1 MGILL
6 QVQSGHKQFGARV
19 LFEGASMAVESS
31 EHIGVIGPN
40 GAGKSTLFKILV
52 GKESLDGGEVT
63 KSKSLRIG
71 YLEQEEVL
79 VDKELAAE
87 YITRTSGKPIWELY
101 QLAFGLGL
109 SETHLQTPIKELS
122 GGFRMRCQLLAQL
135 AKEPQLLL
143 LDEPT
148 NYLDLESLLV
158 LEEFLQSFSGAFL
171 LISHDREFL
180 RRVTDHTLE
189 IEAGSFT
196 KFNGH
201 IDDYF
206 EQKAMLEEQLKARAL
221 AVESRRKEILDF
233 VRRFGAKATKA
244 KQAQSRL
251 KTLNKLEKVEISP
264 LPMQAR
270 IRIPAPDRTGKLVV
284 QFSAVNLGYAEKTVL
299 CGVDFQLW
307 RGTHLA
313 VVGHNGAGKSTFLK
327 GVAGTLKPQRG
338 EVSWGPNVRIGY
350 YSQHVAE
357 SLDLNNTVYESLA
370 EVAHKEIMMQDI
382 RDLAGQLLFSD
393 DRIDQKLL
401 KMSGGEKARVALG
414 RVLVQKNPLLVLDEP
429 TNHLDFHTVEALT
442 QALNNYEGSMIVVS
456 HDRSFVNRVAGQ
468 VIAIDKGKAEFYPG
482 TYQEYLWSLQKGA
495 MAKRSEES
503 QAAAG
508 SAESAEPPEVS
519 LRSDSSLSKEEK
531 RKLRAQ
537 LREQQKR
544 IQYLDR
550 KIEKLQAEFQ
560 SDSAALNNK
569 SGEEAQ
575 KMMMDLAYK
584 QKQLDE
590 LEEDWME
597 TQEQIESL
605 EKTLAN

>member
-19 LFEGASMAVESS
+19 LFEKASMAVESG

-52 GKESLDGGEVT
+52 GKESLDAGEVT
-63 KSKSLRIG
+63 RSNSLRIG

-79 VDKELAAE
+79 REAELAAE

-109 SETHLQTPIKELS
+109 SEAHLQTPIKELS

-206 EQKAMLEEQLKARAL
+206 EQKAMLEEQLRAQAV
-221 AVESRRKEILDF
+221 AVENRRKEILDF

-251 KTLNKLEKVEISP
+251 KTLNKLESVEVSP
-264 LPMQAR
+264 LPMQAK
-270 IRIPAPDRTGKLVV
+270 IRIPPPDRTGKLVV
-284 QFSAVNLGYAEKTVL
+284 QFSGVNLGYDDKTVL
-299 CGVDFQLW
+299 EGVDFQMW

-327 GVAGTLKPQRG
+327 GVAGSLNPQHG
-338 EVSWGPNVRIGY
+338 DVSWGPNVRIGY

-370 EVAHKEIMMQDI
+370 EVAHKEITMQDI

-442 QALNNYEGSMIVVS
+442 QALNSYEGSMMVVS
-456 HDRSFVNRVAGQ
+456 HDRSFVSRVAGQ
-468 VIAIDKGKAEFYPG
+468 VLAIDKGKAEFYPG

-495 MAKRSEES
+495 LAERSEAQNAS
-503 QAAAG
+503 NQQAKAP
-508 SAESAEPPEVS
+508 SAPTKESAEES
-519 LRSDSSLSKEEK
+519 GLSKEEK

-544 IQYLDR
+544 IGYLDR
-550 KIEKLQAEFQ
+550 KIEKLQNEFQ
-560 SDSAALNNK
+560 DDSQKLGEV

-575 KMMMDLAYK
+575 KLMMDLAYK

-590 LEEDWME
+590 LEEDWLE
-597 TQEQIESL
+597 CQEQIESIENDL
-605 EKTLAN
+605 RG